1 MIFQQLGVVDRFAL
15 CLAAALLLQ
24 IPSTAGAQ
32 EGSSGGSEQQAPR
45 PKVVVSE
52 ASMRALG
59 EKALFLGRI
68 EAKEKVELRARITGF
83 LRKVTFEDG
92 DLVKEGELLFEIE
105 REPFE
110 ATVAM
115 RKAQLASAEA
125 RLRNAAV
132 NLKRQQD
139 LNARNATSQAA
150 VDQAIA
156 ENDMAEAAKQE
167 AEAALQESEIDLSYT
182 LIHSPIDGR
191 IGKNVYDEGNLVDPD
206 AGVLA
211 VVVLDDP
218 AQAYFEVTQRQ
229 LIEARERI
237 GDRPLTVTAQL
248 ANGEDYPHKGRIDF
262 FDVTV
267 NPRTDGQLV
276 RAVFDNP
283 DRILTDG
290 QTTRIRIEEE
300 TPQQV
305 LSIPLDAVSS
315 AQTGSFVLIINS
327 EEKVERRSVRLGPQ
341 DAGFVTVQDGLAEG
355 DRVIV
360 QGQLRVREG
369 VPVEVVAGEDASG
382 QDS

>member
-1 MIFQQLGVVDRFAL
+1 M
-15 CLAAALLLQ
+15 
-24 IPSTAGAQ
+24 
-32 EGSSGGSEQQAPR
+32 
-45 PKVVVSE
+45 
-52 ASMRALG
+52 
-59 EKALFLGRI
+59 
-68 EAKEKVELRARITGF
+68 
-83 LRKVTFEDG
+83 
-92 DLVKEGELLFEIE
+92 EIGL
-105 REPFE
+105 P
-110 ATVAM
+110 
-115 RKAQLASAEA
+115 L
-125 RLRNAAV
+125 
-132 NLKRQQD
+132 
-139 LNARNATSQAA
+139 
-150 VDQAIA
+150 
-156 ENDMAEAAKQE
+156 
-167 AEAALQESEIDLSYT
+167 
-182 LIHSPIDGR
+182 
-191 IGKNVYDEGNLVDPD
+191 
-206 AGVLA
+206 
-211 VVVLDDP
+211 
-218 AQAYFEVTQRQ
+218 
-229 LIEARERI
+229 
-237 GDRPLTVTAQL
+237 DRPLTVTAQL

-305 LSIPLDAVSS
+305 LSIPLDAVS
-315 AQTGSFVLIINS
+315 ADQTGSFVLIVNS